1 MVPDSV
7 PWRKMGKYSPR
18 ETQLTDVRLSVFKW
32 EFGRAGECG
41 VARGAA
47 GSARP
52 GEIGGV
58 LGARGSASEAWHE

>member
-1 MVPDSV
+1 VS
-7 PWRKMGKYSPR
+7 
-18 ETQLTDVRLSVFKW
+18 LSVFKW
-32 EFGRAGECG
+32 EFGRTGEYG

-58 LGARGSASEAWHE
+58 LGARGSASEAWHEEAHGHGPEKWQR